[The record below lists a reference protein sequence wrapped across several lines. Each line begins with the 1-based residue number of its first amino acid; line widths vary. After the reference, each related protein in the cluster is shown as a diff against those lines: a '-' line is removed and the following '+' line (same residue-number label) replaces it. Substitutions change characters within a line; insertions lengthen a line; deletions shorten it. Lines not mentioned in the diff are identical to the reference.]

1 MNPDEKLVMYWFVA
15 LILIAPIALWAAL
28 RLAGSIG
35 YPVTTATL
43 FLIRIIRSSVWISA
57 LVLVALYFAGI
68 LRRDAWPL
76 VVALSTSSVG
86 LSLPQRWVKA
96 RIAREASIH
105 P

>member
-15 LILIAPIALWAAL
+15 LIMIAPIALWAAL

-43 FLIRIIRSSVWISA
+43 FLIQILRWSVWIS
-57 LVLVALYFAGI
+57 VLLLGALYFTGI

-76 VVALSTSSVG
+76 AVALSTCSAG
-86 LSLPQRWVKA
+86 LALPQGWVKA
-96 RIAREASIH
+96 RIAREASAH